1 MNSHVFEW
9 MFEVAYVG
17 QASRLT
23 SEIKRLQA
31 RRPRYITEA
40 KINRLFAS
48 PPGVVD
54 RGEQPYSATFRN
66 HFWGKPVMLFKT
78 LSV

>member
-23 SEIKRLQA
+23 SEIKRQQA
-31 RRPRYITEA
+31 RRLRYISEP

-48 PPGVVD
+48 PPGVFD
-54 RGEQPYSATFRN
+54 
-66 HFWGKPVMLFKT
+66 
-78 LSV
+78 

>member
-23 SEIKRLQA
+23 SEIKRPQA
-31 RRPRYITEA
+31 RRPRYISEA

-48 PPGVVD
+48 PPGVFD
-54 RGEQPYSATFRN
+54 
-66 HFWGKPVMLFKT
+66 
-78 LSV
+78 

>member
-40 KINRLFAS
+40 KINRLFCI
-48 PPGVVD
+48 PTR
-54 RGEQPYSATFRN
+54 RG
-66 HFWGKPVMLFKT
+66 
-78 LSV
+78 

>member
-23 SEIKRLQA
+23 SEIKRTQA
-31 RRPRYITEA
+31 RRPRYIPEA

-48 PPGVVD
+48 PPGVFD
-54 RGEQPYSATFRN
+54 
-66 HFWGKPVMLFKT
+66 
-78 LSV
+78 